1 MLMKAFETEKVII
14 PIADLGAAMDS
25 LELSIEYT
33 KPRGVWGKPIAA
45 FEGVRF
51 PLIESI
57 TKIESIRSF
66 RYRVLTA

>member
-33 KPRGVWGKPIAA
+33 KPRVVLGEAYSSLRRRTIPAD
-45 FEGVRF
+45 
-51 PLIESI
+51 
-57 TKIESIRSF
+57 
-66 RYRVLTA
+66 RVDNQDRVH